1 MNLMKKITAFIII
14 ALSLS
19 SCVSI
24 RVFNDLESR
33 YAQLKDN
40 FNRQTKSIETL
51 NTEIKDLTEKFITLE
66 NTLEETEKS
75 LNQKQQKIEKL
86 ESSLDLLKLNSE
98 TALKE
103 SIAENE
109 SLLDKIA
116 LRENELTDRMARV
129 DELEGLIARQEEA
142 MRSLK
147 EKLSDALLN
156 FEGKGLTVEARDGKV
171 YVSMENKLLFRSGS
185 WTVESDGER
194 AIAGLGSVLADNP
207 DISVLIEGHTDNVP
221 YSGKGPLKGNWDLST
236 KRATAIVKQLL
247 ENPDILPQNLTAA
260 GRGEYLPIAPNS
272 TRVGRASNRRIE
284 VVLSPQLD
292 EIKQIINTID

>member
-1 MNLMKKITAFIII
+1 VKITAFILI
-14 ALSLS
+14 ALCLT
-19 SCVSI
+19 SCVSN

-40 FNRQTKSIETL
+40 FNRQTKSIENL
-51 NTEIKDLTEKFITLE
+51 NTEIKDLTKKFITLE
-66 NTLEETEKS
+66 ETLEKTEDS
-75 LNQKQQKIEKL
+75 LNQKQQKLEQL
-86 ESSLDLLKLNSE
+86 ESSLDLLKQNSE

-103 SIAENE
+103 RIAENQALME
-109 SLLDKIA
+109 KIA
-116 LRENELTDRMARV
+116 ERENELADRMARV
-129 DELEGLIARQEEA
+129 DELEGLITRQQEA
-142 MRSLK
+142 MRNLK

-156 FEGKGLTVEARDGKV
+156 FEDKGLTVEARDGKV

-185 WTVESDGER
+185 WTVGAEGR
-194 AIAGLGSVLADNP
+194 LAIEELGNVLADNP
-207 DISVLIEGHTDNVP
+207 DIAILIEGHTDNVP

-236 KRATAIVKQLL
+236 KRATAIVNQLL

-272 TRVGRASNRRIE
+272 TRQGRAANRRIE

>member
-1 MNLMKKITAFIII
+1 MKKITAFILIT
-14 ALSLS
+14 LSLN
-19 SCVSI
+19 SCVSN

-40 FNRQTKSIETL
+40 FNRQTKSIEKL
-51 NTEIKDLTEKFITLE
+51 NTEIKNLTKKIITFEETLE
-66 NTLEETEKS
+66 KTEDS
-75 LNQKQQKIEKL
+75 LNQKQQKLEQM
-86 ESSLDLLKLNSE
+86 ESSLDLLKQNSE
-98 TALKE
+98 TELKE
-103 SIAENE
+103 RILENE
-109 SLLDKIA
+109 VLMEKIA
-116 LRENELTDRMARV
+116 VRENELAERMARV
-129 DELEGLIARQEEA
+129 DELEGLITRQQET
-142 MRSLK
+142 MRNLK

-156 FEGKGLTVEARDGKV
+156 FEDKGLTVEAREGKV

-185 WTVESDGER
+185 WKVGAEGR
-194 AIAGLGSVLADNP
+194 LAIDELGNVLVDNP
-207 DISVLIEGHTDNVP
+207 DIAILIEGHTDNVP

-272 TRVGRASNRRIE
+272 SRQGRAANRRIE

-292 EIKQIINTID
+292 EVKQIINTID